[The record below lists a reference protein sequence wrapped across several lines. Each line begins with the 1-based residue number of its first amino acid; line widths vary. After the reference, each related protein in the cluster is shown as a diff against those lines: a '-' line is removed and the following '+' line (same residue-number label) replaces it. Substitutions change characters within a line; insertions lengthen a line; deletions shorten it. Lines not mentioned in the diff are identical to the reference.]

1 MTYSESAAL
10 KALSEIRDP
19 RTGRDIVSAGMLG
32 DLVFDDGTLRAV
44 IMIDPALA
52 SGFEPV
58 RKSAEDTL
66 SLLEGVKKASVILTA
81 HKAAPKVGA
90 SAKPKRSPNPHQAR
104 RLKAIKATEKPT
116 QFWPSVPPKAGL
128 VNRP

>member
-81 HKAAPKVGA
+81 HKA
-90 SAKPKRSPNPHQAR
+90 
-104 RLKAIKATEKPT
+104 LK
-116 QFWPSVPPKAGL
+116 
-128 VNRP
+128 